1 MAGRAASRSLLGWR
15 FPFEELA
22 PGVRFLWGLRA
33 CLRPP
38 LTAEIARTILSAR
51 LARREA
57 DFLALAH
64 GAVYDNPGSPYR
76 QLLEL
81 AGCQYGDL
89 EGLVGREGLEGALV
103 HLYREGVYL
112 TIDELK
118 GRRPAVRGSAT
129 LSIQPAQVRNPLVGF
144 HVPTQTGGSRG
155 ARTLV
160 PVALASVR
168 DRAVNQCL
176 VLEARGGGHWLKAT
190 WAVPGRI
197 VSGVVRSSSFGAPMA
212 RYFSLVDP
220 AEADLD
226 PRYRWEVR
234 ALRLGSLLTGVPLP
248 RPEYVPIADPL
259 PIARWLAGVLGS
271 GRTPHLFTFVSP
283 ALRLCQAATQAGI
296 ELRGAMATITGE
308 PVTAVRLGLLE
319 RAGLHAVAEYGSAEC
334 GGSISYGCLAP
345 EAPDEVHLFDDL
357 HALIQAATPA
367 DRGELPGSA
376 ILVTSLRPTAPLIL
390 LNVSMGDRAVL
401 TRRCCGCPLEELGW
415 RTHLHTIRS
424 FEKLTAGGMTFLD
437 TDVIRV
443 LEEVLPARFGGGPTD
458 YQLAEEEG
466 ADGQPRLRLVVHPA
480 VGPLDADALIEA
492 FLAEIGSGAGAERVM
507 AIQWRMARLLRVERR
522 PPRATASGKILH
534 LHREYQPMPR
544 PDTIAGSPGTA

>member
-1 MAGRAASRSLLGWR
+1 MAGRAASRSLLGR
-15 FPFEELA
+15 RLSFEEIVRGL
-22 PGVRFLWGLRA
+22 RFLSGLGA

-38 LTAEIARTILSAR
+38 LTAEIARTILTAR

-57 DFLALAH
+57 DFLALARA
-64 GAVYDNPGSPYR
+64 AVYDNPRSPYR

-103 HLYREGVYL
+103 HLYRQGVYL
-112 TIDELK
+112 TIEELK
-118 GRRPAVRGSAT
+118 GRRPIVRGSAT

-155 ARTLV
+155 ARMVV
-160 PVALASVR
+160 PVDLSSVR

-176 VLEARGGGHWLKAT
+176 ALEARGGGHWLKAT

-226 PRYRWEVR
+226 PRFRWEVR

-259 PIARWLAGVLGS
+259 PIARWLADVLRS

-283 ALRLCQAATQAGI
+283 ALRLCQAAVQAGI
-296 ELRGAMATITGE
+296 ELRGVMATVTGE
-308 PVTAVRLGLLE
+308 PVTAARLGLLE
-319 RAGLHAVAEYGSAEC
+319 RTGLHAVAEYGSAEC

-357 HALIQAATPA
+357 HALIPAATPA

-401 TRRCCGCPLEELGW
+401 TRRRCGCPLEEFGW

-424 FEKLTAGGMTFLD
+424 FEKLTAGGMTFFD

-458 YQLAEEEG
+458 YQLAEEDG
-466 ADGQPRLRLVVHPA
+466 ADGQPRLGLVVHPA

-492 FLAEIGSGAGAERVM
+492 FLAEIGTGAGAERVM

-544 PDTIAGSPGTA
+544 PDTIAGSLGTV

>member
-1 MAGRAASRSLLGWR
+1 MAGRAAGRSLLR
-15 FPFEELA
+15 QRLTFEEIA
-22 PGVRFLWGLRA
+22 RGVRFLRGLGA

-57 DFLALAH
+57 DFLALAR

-89 EGLVGREGLEGALV
+89 EGLVGREGLEGALA

-118 GRRPAVRGSAT
+118 GRRPTVRGSAT
-129 LSIQPAQVRNPLVGF
+129 LSFQPAQVRNPLAGF

-155 ARTLV
+155 ARMVV
-160 PVALASVR
+160 PVDLSSVR

-176 VLEARGGGHWLKAT
+176 ALEARGGGNWLKAT

-212 RYFSLVDP
+212 RYFALVDP

-226 PRYRWEVR
+226 PRFRWEVR

-259 PIARWLAGVLGS
+259 PIARWLADILRT

-283 ALRLCQAATQAGI
+283 ALRLCEAATQAGI
-296 ELRGAMATITGE
+296 ELSGAMATITGE

-319 RAGLHAVAEYGSAEC
+319 RAGLHAVPEYGSAEC
-334 GGSISYGCLAP
+334 GGSISHGCLAP
-345 EAPDEVHLFDDL
+345 EAADEVHLFDDL
-357 HALIQAATPA
+357 HALIPAAAPA
-367 DRGELPGSA
+367 DRGELPGNA
-376 ILVTSLRPTAPLIL
+376 ILATSLRPTAPLIL

-401 TRRCCGCPLEELGW
+401 TRRRCGCPLEELGW

-424 FEKLTAGGMTFLD
+424 FEKLTAGGMTFFD

-458 YQLAEEEG
+458 YQLAEEDG
-466 ADGQPRLRLVVHPA
+466 ADGQSRLRLVVHPV
-480 VGPLDADALIEA
+480 VGALDADALIEA

-507 AIQWRMARLLRVERR
+507 AIQWRMARLLRVERT

-534 LHREYQPMPR
+534 LHREYQPMPQ
-544 PDTIAGSPGTA
+544 PPGRQLR

>member
-1 MAGRAASRSLLGWR
+1 MLGRAARRSLLGR
-15 FPFEELA
+15 PLSFEEIA
-22 PGVRFLWGLRA
+22 RGVRFLWGLSA

-38 LTAEIARTILSAR
+38 LTAEMARTILSAR

-57 DFLALAH
+57 DFLALAR

-89 EGLVGREGLEGALV
+89 EELVGREGLEGALA
-103 HLYREGVYL
+103 HLYRQGVYL

-118 GRRPAVRGSAT
+118 GRRPTVRGSAT
-129 LSIQPAQVRNPLVGF
+129 LSFQPAQVRNPLVGF
-144 HVPTQTGGSRG
+144 HVPAQTGGSRG
-155 ARTLV
+155 APLV
-160 PVALASVR
+160 IPTDLSSVR

-176 VLEARGGGHWLKAT
+176 ALEARGGGDWLKAT

-197 VSGVVRSSSFGAPMA
+197 VSGVVRASSFGAPMA

-220 AEADLD
+220 AEAELD
-226 PRYRWEVR
+226 SRFRWEVR

-259 PIARWLAGVLGS
+259 PIARWLAGVLES

-283 ALRLCQAATQAGI
+283 ALRLCQAAIQAGI

-308 PVTAVRLGLLE
+308 PVTAARLGVLE
-319 RAGLHAVAEYGSAEC
+319 RAGLHAVSEYGSAEC
-334 GGSISYGCLAP
+334 GGSISHGCLAP

-357 HALIQAATPA
+357 HALIPAATPA
-367 DRGELPGSA
+367 DRDELPGSA
-376 ILVTSLRPTAPLIL
+376 ILATSLRPTAPLIL

-401 TRRCCGCPLEELGW
+401 TRRRCGCPLEELGW

-424 FEKLTAGGMTFLD
+424 FEKLTAGGMTFFD

-458 YQLAEEEG
+458 YQLVEEEG
-466 ADGQPRLRLVVHPA
+466 AAGQPRLRLVVHPA
-480 VGPLDADALIEA
+480 VGALAADALIEA
-492 FLAEIGSGAGAERVM
+492 FLAEIGSGAGPERVM
-507 AIQWRMARLLRVERR
+507 AIQWRTARLLEVERR

-534 LHREYQPMPR
+534 LHRE
-544 PDTIAGSPGTA
+544 A

>member
-57 DFLALAH
+57 DFLALAR
-64 GAVYDNPGSPYR
+64 GAVYANPGSPYR

-103 HLYREGVYL
+103 HLYRQGVYL

-144 HVPTQTGGSRG
+144 HLPTQTGGSRG

-197 VSGVVRSSSFGAPMA
+197 VSGVVRASSFGAPMA
-212 RYFSLVDP
+212 RYFALVDP

-259 PIARWLAGVLGS
+259 PIARWLAGVLANG
-271 GRTPHLFTFVSP
+271 GTPHLFTFVSP

-334 GGSISYGCLAP
+334 GGSVSYGCLAP

-401 TRRCCGCPLEELGW
+401 TRRDCGCPLEELGW
-415 RTHLHTIRS
+415 RTHLHTVRS

-480 VGPLDADALIEA
+480 VGPLDADALIEV

-534 LHREYQPMPR
+534 LHREYQLP
-544 PDTIAGSPGTA
+544 

>member
-1 MAGRAASRSLLGWR
+1 
-15 FPFEELA
+15 
-22 PGVRFLWGLRA
+22 
-33 CLRPP
+33 
-38 LTAEIARTILSAR
+38 
-51 LARREA
+51 
-57 DFLALAH
+57 
-64 GAVYDNPGSPYR
+64 
-76 QLLEL
+76 
-81 AGCQYGDL
+81 
-89 EGLVGREGLEGALV
+89 
-103 HLYREGVYL
+103 
-112 TIDELK
+112 
-118 GRRPAVRGSAT
+118 
-129 LSIQPAQVRNPLVGF
+129 
-144 HVPTQTGGSRG
+144 
-155 ARTLV
+155 
-160 PVALASVR
+160 
-168 DRAVNQCL
+168 VNQCL
-176 VLEARGGGHWLKAT
+176 ALEARGGGHWLKAT

-226 PRYRWEVR
+226 PRFRWEVR

-259 PIARWLAGVLGS
+259 PIARWLADVLRS

-283 ALRLCQAATQAGI
+283 ALRLCQAAVQAGI
-296 ELRGAMATITGE
+296 ELRGVMATVTGE
-308 PVTAVRLGLLE
+308 PVTAARLGLLE
-319 RAGLHAVAEYGSAEC
+319 RTGLHAVAEYGSAEC

-357 HALIQAATPA
+357 HALIPAATPA

-401 TRRCCGCPLEELGW
+401 TRRRCGCPLEELGW

-458 YQLAEEEG
+458 YQLAEEDG
-466 ADGQPRLRLVVHPA
+466 ADGQPHLRLVVHPA
-480 VGPLDADALIEA
+480 VGPVDADALIEA
-492 FLAEIGSGAGAERVM
+492 FLAEIGSGAGPERVM

-534 LHREYQPMPR
+534 LHREYQPTPR
-544 PDTIAGSPGTA
+544 PGETHAETP

>member
-1 MAGRAASRSLLGWR
+1 MLGRAARRSLLGR
-15 FPFEELA
+15 PLSFEEIA
-22 PGVRFLWGLRA
+22 RGVRFLWGLSA

-38 LTAEIARTILSAR
+38 LTAEMARTILSAR

-57 DFLALAH
+57 DFLALAR

-89 EGLVGREGLEGALV
+89 EELVGREGLEGALV
-103 HLYREGVYL
+103 HLYRQGVYL

-118 GRRPAVRGSAT
+118 GRRPTVRGSAT

-155 ARTLV
+155 APTRV
-160 PVALASVR
+160 PVDLASVR

-220 AEADLD
+220 AESDLD
-226 PRYRWEVR
+226 PRFRWEVR

-283 ALRLCQAATQAGI
+283 ALHLCQAATQAGI

-357 HALIQAATPA
+357 HALIPAATPA

-376 ILVTSLRPTAPLIL
+376 LLVTSLRPTAPLIL

-401 TRRCCGCPLEELGW
+401 TRRSCGCPLEELGW

-443 LEEVLPARFGGGPTD
+443 REKVLPARFGGGPTD
-458 YQLAEEEG
+458 YQLAEEDG

-480 VGPLDADALIEA
+480 VGALAADALIEA
-492 FLAEIGSGAGAERVM
+492 FLAEIGSGAGPERVM
-507 AIQWRMARLLRVERR
+507 AIQWRTARLLEVERR

-534 LHREYQPMPR
+534 LHRE
-544 PDTIAGSPGTA
+544 A

>member
-1 MAGRAASRSLLGWR
+1 MAGNAASRSLLAR
-15 FPFEELA
+15 PLSLEEIVR
-22 PGVRFLWGLRA
+22 GVRFLWGLRA

-57 DFLALAH
+57 DFLTLAR
-64 GAVYDNPGSPYR
+64 GAIYDNPASPYR

-89 EGLVGREGLEGALV
+89 ESLVGREGLEGALT
-103 HLYREGVYL
+103 HLYRHGVYL

-118 GRRPAVRGSAT
+118 GRRPTIRGSAT
-129 LSIQPAQVRNPLVGF
+129 VSFQPAQVRNPLVGF

-155 ARTLV
+155 ARMV
-160 PVALASVR
+160 IPVDLSSVR

-176 VLEARGGGHWLKAT
+176 ALKARGGGGWLKAT

-220 AEADLD
+220 AEAELD
-226 PRYRWEVR
+226 PRFRWEVR

-248 RPEYVPIADPL
+248 RPEHVPISDPL
-259 PIARWLAGVLGS
+259 PIVRWLAGVLAS

-283 ALRLCQAATQAGI
+283 ALSLCQAATRAGI
-296 ELRGAMATITGE
+296 DLRGAMATITGE
-308 PVTAVRLGLLE
+308 PVTTVRLGVLE
-319 RAGLHAVAEYGSAEC
+319 RAGLHAVPEYGSAEC
-334 GGSISYGCLAP
+334 GGSISHGCLDP

-357 HALIQAATPA
+357 HALIPAATTA
-367 DRGELPGSA
+367 DGGELPGSA
-376 ILVTSLRPTAPLIL
+376 ILATSLRPTAPLIL

-401 TRRCCGCPLEELGW
+401 TRRRCGCPLEALGW
-415 RTHLHTIRS
+415 STHLHTIRS
-424 FEKLTAGGMTFLD
+424 FEKLTAGGMTFFD

-458 YQLAEEEG
+458 YQLVEEDG
-466 ADGQPRLRLVVHPA
+466 THGQPRLRLLVHPA

-507 AIQWRMARLLRVERR
+507 AIQWRTARLLQVERT

-534 LHREYQPMPR
+534 LHRESQPAPR
-544 PDTIAGSPGTA
+544 PEPSHPDVRPT

>member
-1 MAGRAASRSLLGWR
+1 MAGSAASRSLLDR
-15 FPFEELA
+15 RLSFEEIA
-22 PGVRFLWGLRA
+22 RGVRFLWGLGA

-57 DFLALAH
+57 DFLALARA
-64 GAVYDNPGSPYR
+64 AVYDNPRSPYR

-103 HLYREGVYL
+103 HLYRQGVYL

-118 GRRPAVRGSAT
+118 GRRPTVRGSVT

-155 ARTLV
+155 ARMVV
-160 PVALASVR
+160 PVDLSSVR

-220 AEADLD
+220 ADAELD
-226 PRYRWEVR
+226 PRFRWEVR

-248 RPEYVPIADPL
+248 RPEYVSIADPL
-259 PIARWLAGVLGS
+259 PIARWLASVLVS

-296 ELRGAMATITGE
+296 DLRGAMATITGE

-319 RAGLHAVAEYGSAEC
+319 RAGLRAVAEYGSAEC

-357 HALIQAATPA
+357 HALIPAATPD

-401 TRRCCGCPLEELGW
+401 TRRRCGCPLEELGW

-458 YQLAEEEG
+458 YQLAEEDG
-466 ADGQPRLRLVVHPA
+466 ADGQPHLRLVVHPA
-480 VGPLDADALIEA
+480 VGPVDADALIEA
-492 FLAEIGSGAGAERVM
+492 FLAEIGSGAGPERVM

-534 LHREYQPMPR
+534 LHREYQPTPR
-544 PDTIAGSPGTA
+544 PGEAHAETP

>member
-1 MAGRAASRSLLGWR
+1 MAGSAASRSLLDR
-15 FPFEELA
+15 RLSFEEIA
-22 PGVRFLWGLRA
+22 RGVRFLWGLGA

-38 LTAEIARTILSAR
+38 LTAETARTILSAR

-57 DFLALAH
+57 DFLALART
-64 GAVYDNPGSPYR
+64 AVYDNPSSPYR

-103 HLYREGVYL
+103 HLYRQGVYL

-118 GRRPAVRGSAT
+118 GRRPTVRGSVT

-155 ARTLV
+155 ARMVV
-160 PVALASVR
+160 PVDLSSVR

-220 AEADLD
+220 ADAELD
-226 PRYRWEVR
+226 PRFRWEVR

-248 RPEYVPIADPL
+248 RPEYVSIADPL
-259 PIARWLAGVLGS
+259 PIARWLASVLVS

-296 ELRGAMATITGE
+296 DLRGTMATITGE

-319 RAGLHAVAEYGSAEC
+319 RAGLRAVAEYGSAEC

-357 HALIQAATPA
+357 HALIPAATPD

-401 TRRCCGCPLEELGW
+401 TRRRCGCPLEELGW

-424 FEKLTAGGMTFLD
+424 FEKLTAGGMTFFD

-458 YQLAEEEG
+458 YQLAEEDG
-466 ADGQPRLRLVVHPA
+466 ADGQPRLGLVVHPA

-507 AIQWRMARLLRVERR
+507 AIQWRMARLLRVEQASARNR
-522 PPRATASGKILH
+522 LGEDSASPP
-534 LHREYQPMPR
+534 
-544 PDTIAGSPGTA
+544 

>member
-1 MAGRAASRSLLGWR
+1 MTAAASRRRWGVR
-15 FPFEELA
+15 FGDLVPA
-22 PGVRFLWGLRA
+22 MRFLWGLPA
-33 CLRPP
+33 CLRRP
-38 LTAEIARTILSAR
+38 LTPEIARAILSAR

-57 DFLALAH
+57 DFLALVR

-76 QLLEL
+76 RLLEL

-89 EGLVGREGLEGALV
+89 EGLVGREGLEGALA
-103 HLYREGVYL
+103 HLYRQGVYL

-118 GRRPAVRGSAT
+118 GRRPTVRGSAT

-144 HVPTQTGGSRG
+144 HLPTQTGGSRG
-155 ARTLV
+155 ARMLV
-160 PVALASVR
+160 PVDLSSVR

-176 VLEARGGGHWLKAT
+176 ALEARGGGHWLKAT

-234 ALRLGSLLTGVPLP
+234 ALRLGSILTGVPLP

-259 PIARWLAGVLGS
+259 PIARWLAGVLRS

-319 RAGLHAVAEYGSAEC
+319 RAGLRAVSEYGSAEC
-334 GGSISYGCLAP
+334 GGSISHGCLAP

-357 HALIQAATPA
+357 HALIPAATPA
-367 DRGELPGSA
+367 DGGELPGSA
-376 ILVTSLRPTAPLIL
+376 ILVTSLRSTAPLIL

-401 TRRCCGCPLEELGW
+401 TRRRCGCPLEELGW
-415 RTHLHTIRS
+415 TTHLHTIRS

-458 YQLAEEEG
+458 YQLAEEDG

-492 FLAEIGSGAGAERVM
+492 FLAEVGSGAGAERVM
-507 AIQWRMARLLRVERR
+507 AIQWRMARLLEVERR

-534 LHREYQPMPR
+534 LHREYRPMQLP
-544 PDTIAGSPGTA
+544 

>member
-1 MAGRAASRSLLGWR
+1 MTAAASRRRWGVR
-15 FPFEELA
+15 FGDLVPA
-22 PGVRFLWGLRA
+22 MRFLWGLPA
-33 CLRPP
+33 CLRRP
-38 LTAEIARTILSAR
+38 LTPEIARAILSAR

-57 DFLALAH
+57 DFLALVR

-89 EGLVGREGLEGALV
+89 AGLVGREGLEGALA
-103 HLYREGVYL
+103 HLYRQGVYL

-118 GRRPAVRGSAT
+118 GRRPTVRGSAT

-144 HVPTQTGGSRG
+144 HLPTQTGGSRG
-155 ARTLV
+155 ARMLV
-160 PVALASVR
+160 PVDLSSVR

-176 VLEARGGGHWLKAT
+176 ALEARGGGHWLKAT

-234 ALRLGSLLTGVPLP
+234 ALRLGSILTGVPLP

-259 PIARWLAGVLGS
+259 PIARWLAGVLRS

-319 RAGLHAVAEYGSAEC
+319 RAGLRAVSEYGSAEC
-334 GGSISYGCLAP
+334 GGSISHGCLAP

-357 HALIQAATPA
+357 HALIPAATPA
-367 DRGELPGSA
+367 DGGELPGSA
-376 ILVTSLRPTAPLIL
+376 ILVTSLRSTAPLIL

-401 TRRCCGCPLEELGW
+401 TRRRCGCPLEELGW
-415 RTHLHTIRS
+415 TTHLHTIRS

-458 YQLAEEEG
+458 YQLAEEDG

-492 FLAEIGSGAGAERVM
+492 FLAEVGSGAGAERVM
-507 AIQWRMARLLRVERR
+507 AIQWRMARLLEVERR

-534 LHREYQPMPR
+534 LHREYRPMQLP
-544 PDTIAGSPGTA
+544 